1 MGDAEGAGGDD
12 RGGVGDRAS
21 GGRPEL
27 EKRVR
32 AAAAFGER
40 GEGAAGQPAL
50 NGGGGAEA
58 DDESFHGEQPDEADG
73 DRGGLVAD
81 EGAETRAGST
91 EQRTG
96 GDATDQHLG
105 DIDRP

>member
-1 MGDAEGAGGDD
+1 MSD
-12 RGGVGDRAS
+12 GGVGDRAS
-21 GGRPEL
+21 GGGPEL
-27 EKRVR
+27 ETGVR

-50 NGGGGAEA
+50 NGGGGGEA
-58 DDESFHGEQPDEADG
+58 DDESFHGEQPDQADG
-73 DRGGLVAD
+73 DRGGLVDD
-81 EGAETRAGST
+81 EGAETGTGGT

-96 GDATDQHLG
+96 GDATDQHFG